1 MNKRNHKMQRRPN
14 TNVDHETNWWRK
26 VECAGLKY
34 WWADYPG
41 SQTDEHDRRVDEG
54 SAQRWDSVETW
65 KNTATLLDHDTKSPS
80 SWGWL
85 THVAPEPWEVSLTA
99 LNFLWYS
106 SIFLISAWIMVF
118 LFVKLNFSRFLEA
131 CDAQTLSSCTG
142 CSNKVGF

>member
-34 WWADYPG
+34 CWLIIPDHRQMSMTGVWMRAPPRG
-41 SQTDEHDRRVDEG
+41 GTQWKRG
-54 SAQRWDSVETW
+54 

-80 SWGWL
+80 SWGWS

-118 LFVKLNFSRFLEA
+118 LFVKLNFSRLLEA